1 MECPY
6 CGKGFKDKAAFL
18 SHVRNKHP
26 EQYQH
31 LKESLD
37 SSANLK
43 SDLESKESKESEGS
57 KESKE
62 SEGLEESKFTEE
74 MPSRSHQAPPETP
87 SREEVEEGGE
97 TEKAPKKGTVTPTV
111 DTEGKWVSVYLPH
124 LSFEKYGYIRDKFG
138 DCDSLSNFIVNAIDF
153 YFEHYYGLRYTVQE
167 ITPEELRLR
176 TLKEKNFSKEELDDL
191 LKLGRISQEEYNI
204 LTGKSGGE

>member
-26 EQYQH
+26 EQYQS
-31 LKESLD
+31 LKESLGSGT
-37 SSANLK
+37 SSE
-43 SDLESKESKESEGS
+43 SDLESKEPE
-57 KESKE
+57 ESKE
-62 SEGLEESKFTEE
+62 PKGLKESKFTEE
-74 MPSRSHQAPPETP
+74 MPSESYQAPPETP
-87 SREEVEEGGE
+87 SREEMEGEGE

-138 DCDSLSNFIVNAIDF
+138 DSDSLSNFIVNAIDF
-153 YFEHYYGLRYTVQE
+153 YFERYYGLRYTVQE
-167 ITPEELRLR
+167 VTPEELRLR
-176 TLKEKNFSKEELDDL
+176 TLKEKNFSREELDDL
-191 LKLGRISQEEYNI
+191 LRLKRISQEEYNI